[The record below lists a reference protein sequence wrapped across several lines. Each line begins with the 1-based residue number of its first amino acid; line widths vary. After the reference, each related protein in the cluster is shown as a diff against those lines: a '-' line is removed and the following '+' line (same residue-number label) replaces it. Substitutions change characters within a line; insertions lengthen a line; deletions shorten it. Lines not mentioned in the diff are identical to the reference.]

1 MASSAAV
8 SAATAL
14 GAAVAA
20 ALSCS
25 RSEASGCDIEA
36 LLRPLDVWEEAT
48 RNNVVGQSLELLA
61 KYDGNCVDRSRLV
74 QAKNEV
80 GLHTLVPETSGIVTI
95 PSVVALPPA
104 GNYVSSVQSTKVDDD
119 KVLRHLPYFG
129 DNDAIGI
136 DLEMYDNRATLAV
149 LESATGSEDFLLE
162 TLARHAV
169 VKSSFAAQDVQAQAK
184 LESVLAGVSDELG
197 HTLEWMKNR
206 FEEAVDD
213 CKRRQQLQHE
223 AASPRIIRQ
232 STFSALL
239 CRRCFIYDCSMHG
252 SMHAVAPLHINE
264 RHKDL
269 RSSLQQQRHENE
281 KHLKLR
287 PNAGV
292 RLNRYDI
299 SAPAGADGEILVPS
313 RDKNYLYAPDTL
325 EHILMISEGDKS
337 ATVSLGNFLEKDL
350 PLIKQ
355 IVDQKI
361 TQEVAG
367 TSCAG
372 ADSLEGEAEPSARGK
387 GAGRGKKR
395 RR

>member
-1 MASSAAV
+1 MASSAAL

-14 GAAVAA
+14 DAAVAT
-20 ALSCS
+20 ALSRS
-25 RSEASGCDIEA
+25 RDELSGCDIHA
-36 LLRPLDVWEEAT
+36 LLRPLDAWEEAT
-48 RNNVVGQSLELLA
+48 RNSILGESVELLA
-61 KYDGNCVDRSRLV
+61 KYDGHGMHRSRLLQV
-74 QAKNEV
+74 KNEV
-80 GLHTLVPETSGIVTI
+80 GIHAFVPDTSDVVTI

-104 GNYVSSVQSTKVDDD
+104 GNYVSSVQSTKVADDT
-119 KVLRHLPYFG
+119 VLRHLPYFG
-129 DNDAIGI
+129 DNDAIGV
-136 DLEMYDNRATLAV
+136 DLEMYDNCATLAV
-149 LESATGSEDFLLE
+149 LEAASGSDDFLLE

-169 VKSSFAAQDVQAQAK
+169 MNLSSATQDAHAQAK
-184 LESVLAGVSDELG
+184 LEAVLAGVSEELG

-206 FEEAVDD
+206 FEEAVDKF
-213 CKRRQQLQHE
+213 KRRQQLQHQ
-223 AASPRIIRQ
+223 AAGPRIIRQ

-313 RDKNYLYAPDTL
+313 RDKDYLYAPDTL
-325 EHILMISEGDKS
+325 ERILMISQGDDS
-337 ATVSLGNFLEKDL
+337 ATVSLGNLLEKDL

-355 IVDQKI
+355 IIDQKI
-361 TQEVAG
+361 TQECAS
-367 TSCAG
+367 TSAG
-372 ADSLEGEAEPSARGK
+372 ADATDGEAEHSAPGK